1 MKLIL
6 VRGIQASGKTTW
18 AKQWVSE
25 DPEHRVRISYDD
37 ARRECGV
44 YWIPSREHYIRACTI
59 EKLRL
64 ALTCGYDVVI
74 DNMNLSPNS
83 VQAYILMAEVYGAKI
98 ENVEFRTPLEVC
110 LERDSKRT
118 GDERIGEDVIRATY
132 ERYKWW
138 YECKFE
144 GVKPLNNKSND

>member
-1 MKLIL
+1 MKLVI

-18 AKQWVSE
+18 AKNWVSE

-59 EKLRL
+59 EKLKI
-64 ALTCGYDVVI
+64 ALVCGYDVVI
-74 DNMNLSPNS
+74 DNMNISPSS
-83 VQAYILMAEVYGAKI
+83 VEPFVRLAETYGAKI
-98 ENVEFRTPLEVC
+98 ESVDFKTPLEVC
-110 LERDSKRT
+110 LERDSKRA
-118 GDERIGEDVIRATY
+118 GDERIGEEVIRATY

-138 YECKFE
+138 YEISFE
-144 GVKPLNNKSND
+144 QQKPLNNQAK

>member
-1 MKLIL
+1 MKLVI

-18 AKQWVSE
+18 AKNWVSE

-59 EKLRL
+59 EKLKI
-64 ALTCGYDVVI
+64 ALVCGYDVVI
-74 DNMNLSPNS
+74 DNMNISPSS
-83 VQAYILMAEVYGAKI
+83 VEPFVRLAQMYGAKI
-98 ENVEFRTPLEVC
+98 ESVDFKTPLEVC
-110 LERDSKRT
+110 LERDSKRA
-118 GDERIGEDVIRATY
+118 GDEQIGEEVIRATY

-138 YECKFE
+138 YEISFE
-144 GVKPLNNKSND
+144 QKPLNNQAK